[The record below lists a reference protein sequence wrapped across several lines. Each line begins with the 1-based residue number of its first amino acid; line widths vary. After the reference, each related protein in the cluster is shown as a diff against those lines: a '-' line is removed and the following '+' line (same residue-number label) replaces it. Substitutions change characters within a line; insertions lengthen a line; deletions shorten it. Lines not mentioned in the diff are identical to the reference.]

1 MESEERKQK
10 YNEYVERIT
19 PDNKLFT
26 DVFNAFWIGGI
37 ICLMGQIWVA
47 YIYLLWNEQRGCR
60 SLDYTG
66 AYFRKCYFNRS

>member
-26 DVFNAFWIGGI
+26 M
-37 ICLMGQIWVA
+37 CLMHSG
-47 YIYLLWNEQRGCR
+47 
-60 SLDYTG
+60 
-66 AYFRKCYFNRS
+66 

>member
-37 ICLMGQIWVA
+37 ICLMG
-47 YIYLLWNEQRGCR
+47 
-60 SLDYTG
+60 
-66 AYFRKCYFNRS
+66 

>member
-19 PDNKLFT
+19 PNNKLFT
-26 DVFNAFWIGGI
+26 DVFNAFWIGGT

-47 YIYLLWNEQRGCR
+47 IFTYFGMNKEDAAA
-60 SLDYTG
+60 SLHWCL
-66 AYFRKCYFNRS
+66 F

>member
-26 DVFNAFWIGGI
+26 DVFNAFWIGELFALWGRY
-37 ICLMGQIWVA
+37 GWQ
-47 YIYLLWNEQRGCR
+47 YLLTLE
-60 SLDYTG
+60 
-66 AYFRKCYFNRS
+66 